1 MISIQQVS
9 KLYGTKAAADQIS
22 MDIAAGEHLALLG
35 ASGSGKTTLLRMIN
49 RLIEPTGGSITISGK
64 NITTQPAHLLRRDI
78 GYVIQASSLFP
89 HYTVEENISVV
100 PNLLKWDRSKMRA
113 RVTELLAELHL
124 PDAYRTRYPH
134 QLSGGEAQ
142 RVNLARALA
151 ASPPILLMDEPF
163 SALDNI
169 TRTSIRQLFKE
180 LEELKS
186 KTIIMVTHDV
196 QEAFEMG
203 STIAL
208 LRSGKLLQKGK
219 PDELLYRP
227 VNDEVKKFLAG
238 SALPVALATLP
249 AEEIWQWL
257 QTQNNKKA

>member
-9 KLYGTKAAADQIS
+9 KLYGTKAAVDQVS
-22 MDIAAGEHLALLG
+22 MEIASGEHLALLG

-49 RLIEPTGGSITISGK
+49 RLIEPTGGTISIGGK
-64 NITTQPAHLLRRDI
+64 DITTQPAHLLRRDI

-89 HYTVEENISVV
+89 HYTVEENISVI
-100 PNLLKWDRSKMRA
+100 PNLLKWDRSKTTA
-113 RVTELLAELHL
+113 RVTELLAKVQL

-151 ASPPILLMDEPF
+151 ASPPVLLMDEPF

-169 TRTSIRQLFKE
+169 TRTAVRQLFKE

-203 STIAL
+203 NTIAL
-208 LRSGKLLQKGK
+208 LQDGKLLQKGK

-227 VNDEVKKFLAG
+227 VNEEVKKFLEGSSLSVAMATIPAG
-238 SALPVALATLP
+238 
-249 AEEIWQWL
+249 EIWQWL
-257 QTQNNKKA
+257 QNQNNKKA

>member
-9 KLYGTKAAADQIS
+9 KLYGTKAAVDQIS
-22 MDIAAGEHLALLG
+22 MEIAAGEHLALLG
-35 ASGSGKTTLLRMIN
+35 TSGSGKTTLLRMIN
-49 RLIEPTGGSITISGK
+49 RLIEPTNGTITISGK
-64 NITTQPAHLLRRDI
+64 DITTQPAHLLRREI
-78 GYVIQASSLFP
+78 GYVLQASSLFP
-89 HYTVEENISVV
+89 HYTVEENISVI
-100 PNLLKWDRSKMRA
+100 PDLLKWDRSKTQA
-113 RVTELLAELHL
+113 RVTELLGKVHL

-186 KTIIMVTHDV
+186 KTIIIVTHDV

-203 STIAL
+203 NTIAL
-208 LRSGKLLQKGK
+208 LQQGKLLQKGK
-219 PDELLYRP
+219 PEELLYHP
-227 VNDEVKKFLAG
+227 VKEEVKKFLSA
-238 SALPVALATLP
+238 SALPIALATLP
-249 AEEIWQWL
+249 TDKIWQWL
-257 QTQNNKKA
+257 QNQNNNQA

>member
-1 MISIQQVS
+1 MISIQQVT
-9 KLYGTKAAADQIS
+9 KMYGPKFAVDQLS
-22 MDIAAGEHLALLG
+22 MEIAQGEHLALLG

-49 RLIEPTGGSITISGK
+49 RLIEPTCGTITINGEDL
-64 NITTQPAHLLRRDI
+64 TTQPAHLLRRDI
-78 GYVIQASSLFP
+78 GFVLQANSLFP

-100 PNLLKWDRSKMRA
+100 PNLLKWDQQKTQA
-113 RVTELLAELHL
+113 RVTELLDKVHL
-124 PDAYRTRYPH
+124 PAAYRNRYPH
-134 QLSGGEAQ
+134 QLSGGEGQ

-151 ASPPILLMDEPF
+151 ANPPVLLMDEPF

-169 TRTSIRQLFKE
+169 TRTAIRQLFKE

-203 STIAL
+203 DSIAL
-208 LRSGKLLQKGK
+208 LQNGKLLQKGK
-219 PDELLYRP
+219 PADLLYHP
-227 VNDEVKKFLAG
+227 ANEAVKEFLAG
-238 SALPVALATLP
+238 SYLSLALAATP

-257 QTQNNKKA
+257 ADKNNKRS

>member
-1 MISIQQVS
+1 
-9 KLYGTKAAADQIS
+9 
-22 MDIAAGEHLALLG
+22 
-35 ASGSGKTTLLRMIN
+35 
-49 RLIEPTGGSITISGK
+49 
-64 NITTQPAHLLRRDI
+64 
-78 GYVIQASSLFP
+78 
-89 HYTVEENISVV
+89 VV